1 VDTGQGA
8 SFASTDLFWKLPMA
22 RNPQIFVECWAY
34 TGFGKFSGRAMT
46 PFAIGQF
53 LGLFIF
59 TLGVAA
65 IWLLIANAIPP
76 LRQRPRVIYGIAIG
90 FVVLLF
96 SLSTDE
102 PKANR
107 LVGGL
112 TCVAIVIWH
121 MRRSARQRDG
131 SISTSVADLTQT
143 SPTGPEASHSYFLRH
158 WRGELSLGVSFW
170 VNTLLGAIVLI
181 AIGMVLGEWVAQSQS
196 NYSVAAL
203 WVTIWSCAIVVLVW
217 QAVGVW
223 RSAARH
229 VTATGGGLRAGA
241 AKIVVIISCLG
252 FLGQFISSGIPAI
265 QQSFDRAAWLNANGK
280 WQFRVLNNGTEM
292 EVSGGIGHG
301 FAADLERFLDATP
314 KLKLIHVNL
323 GSGGLIAE
331 AMEASKAIKAR
342 GLATYVSASCVS
354 ACTLV
359 FMGGAERYVQ
369 QGAKLGFHAPSMP
382 GFTQTD
388 LTYQRDKQK
397 AYMMTRGV
405 SEGFATRAMQT
416 PSTNMWFP
424 TDDELIS
431 QGVATRITTGDQ
443 FAISGFG
450 NHTVAREE
458 LARNLGQT
466 RIYRAVQGRDP
477 KLFDQ
482 LVDITYAAINDGQ
495 SMDDVRRKTLPL
507 ISKIYVASL
516 PLSSRDA
523 LLRNARL
530 MAAEYRA
537 LQSAPGRTCLD
548 YASKGDAA
556 SATAAVQFLSAEIK
570 HEELEA
576 MADAIESRVDLLPV
590 PKMEDVQPDIQAA
603 LQIAAEKIG
612 NDIELIARLDDPSID
627 AKAGCRA
634 AVALFDALVSLPPE
648 NAERVLRAMFAMR

>member
-1 VDTGQGA
+1 MNA
-8 SFASTDLFWKLPMA
+8 
-22 RNPQIFVECWAY
+22 
-34 TGFGKFSGRAMT
+34 
-46 PFAIGQF
+46 FAIGQL

-59 TLGVAA
+59 TLSVAA
-65 IWLLIANAIPP
+65 IWLLIAHVIPP
-76 LRQRPRVIYGIAIG
+76 LRRRPRVIYGIAIG
-90 FVVLLF
+90 LVFLLF
-96 SLSTDE
+96 SLATDE

-107 LVGGL
+107 VAGGVI
-112 TCVAIVIWH
+112 CVAIVQWY
-121 MRRSARQRDG
+121 MRRSARQRSG
-131 SISTSVADLTQT
+131 SIPASTADLAR
-143 SPTGPEASHSYFLRH
+143 SPARDSNDNPGLVIPVQQGLPDIQEPVPTPLAQKPITAHDANDSYFLRH

-170 VNTLLGAIVLI
+170 VNTLLGVIALI
-181 AIGMVLGEWVAQSQS
+181 AIGTVLGEWVAQSQS

-203 WVTIWSCAIVVLVW
+203 WVTIWSCAIAVLVW

-223 RSAARH
+223 RSAAHH
-229 VTATGGGLRAGA
+229 VTATGKRLWSGC
-241 AKIVVIISCLG
+241 AKVVVIISCLG
-252 FLGQFISSGIPAI
+252 FLSQFISSGIPAI

-280 WQFRVLNNGTEM
+280 WQFRVLNNGTEL

-301 FAADLERFLDATP
+301 FAVDLERFLDATP
-314 KLKLIHVNL
+314 TLKLIHVNL
-323 GSGGLIAE
+323 GSGGLIVE

-382 GFTQTD
+382 GFTLTD
-388 LTYQRDKQK
+388 LAYERDKQRL
-397 AYMMTRGV
+397 YLMTRGV
-405 SEGFATRAMQT
+405 SAGFATKAMQT
-416 PSTNMWFP
+416 PSDNMWFP
-424 TDDELIS
+424 TGDELIS
-431 QGVATRITTGDQ
+431 QGVATKITSGDQ

-458 LARNLGQT
+458 LAQELGTT
-466 RIYRAVQGRDP
+466 RIYRAVKGREP

-482 LVDITYAAINDGQ
+482 LVDITYAALNNGR
-495 SMDDVRRKTLPL
+495 SMDDVRRDTLPL
-507 ISKIYVASL
+507 ITKLYVASL

-556 SATAAVQFLSAEIK
+556 SATAAVQFLSREIK

-590 PKMEDVQPDIQAA
+590 PKIEDVQPEIQAA
-603 LQIAAEKIG
+603 IQIASEKVG
-612 NDIELIARLDDPSID
+612 NDIELVARLDDPSID
-627 AKAGCRA
+627 AAAGCRA

-648 NAERVLRAMFAMR
+648 NAARVLRAMFAMR

>member
-1 VDTGQGA
+1 MNA
-8 SFASTDLFWKLPMA
+8 
-22 RNPQIFVECWAY
+22 
-34 TGFGKFSGRAMT
+34 
-46 PFAIGQF
+46 FAIGQL

-59 TLGVAA
+59 TLSAVA
-65 IWLLIANAIPP
+65 IWLLFAHAIPP
-76 LRQRPRVIYGIAIG
+76 LRRHPRVIYGIAIG
-90 FVVLLF
+90 LVFLLF
-96 SLSTDE
+96 SLAAEE
-102 PKANR
+102 PKTNR
-107 LVGGL
+107 VVGGVL
-112 TCVAIVIWH
+112 CIAIVLGQ
-121 MRRSARQRDG
+121 MRRSARQRGDDLP
-131 SISTSVADLTQT
+131 TPLADLAQ
-143 SPTGPEASHSYFLRH
+143 SPSTGTVATDSYFVRH

-181 AIGMVLGEWVAQSQS
+181 AIGAVLGEWVGQSQS

-203 WVTIWSCAIVVLVW
+203 WVTIWSCAIAVLVW

-223 RSAARH
+223 RSAAHH
-229 VTATGGGLRAGA
+229 VAVTGKKLWSAC
-241 AKIVVIISCLG
+241 AKAVVIVSCLG
-252 FLGQFISSGIPAI
+252 FLNQFVFSGIPTI
-265 QQSFDRAAWLNANGK
+265 HQSFDRAAWLNANGK
-280 WQFRVLNNGTEM
+280 WQFRVLNNDTEL

-301 FAADLERFLDATP
+301 FAVDLERLLAATP
-314 KLKLIHVNL
+314 TLRLIHVNL

-359 FMGGAERYVQ
+359 FIGGAERYVQ

-388 LTYQRDKQK
+388 LAYERNKQK
-397 AYMMTRGV
+397 LYLMTRGV
-405 SEGFATRAMQT
+405 SEGFASKAMQT
-416 PSTNMWFP
+416 PSDNMWFP
-424 TDDELIS
+424 TDDELIT
-431 QGVATRITTGDQ
+431 QGAATKITTGDQ

-458 LARNLGQT
+458 LVKELGKT

-482 LVDITYAAINDGQ
+482 LVDITYAAIKNGQ
-495 SMDDVRRKTLPL
+495 SMDDVRRETLPL
-507 ISKIYVASL
+507 ITKIYGASL

-556 SATAAVQFLSAEIK
+556 SATTAVRFLSAEIK

-590 PKMEDVQPDIQAA
+590 PKMEDVQLEIQTAIQMA
-603 LQIAAEKIG
+603 SEKVG
-612 NDIELIARLDDPSID
+612 NDIELVARLDDPSID
-627 AKAGCRA
+627 AAAGCRA
-634 AVALFDALVSLPPE
+634 AVALFEALVSLPPE
-648 NAERVLRAMFAMR
+648 KAEKVLRAMFAMR

>member
-1 VDTGQGA
+1 
-8 SFASTDLFWKLPMA
+8 
-22 RNPQIFVECWAY
+22 
-34 TGFGKFSGRAMT
+34 MT
-46 PFAIGQF
+46 AFAIGQL

-65 IWLLIANAIPP
+65 VWLLFANVIPP
-76 LRQRPRVIYGIAIG
+76 LRKRPRVINGIAVAL
-90 FVVLLF
+90 VVLLF
-96 SLSTDE
+96 GLSTDE

-107 LVGGL
+107 VVGGMA
-112 TCVAIVIWH
+112 CVAIVIWH
-121 MRRSARQRDG
+121 MRRAAQQRAG
-131 SISTSVADLTQT
+131 SLPTTAAEFMPTPTSGHQ
-143 SPTGPEASHSYFLRH
+143 PSHSYFLRH

-170 VNTLLGAIVLI
+170 VNTLLGAIALV
-181 AIGMVLGEWVAQSQS
+181 AIGAVLGEWVAQSQS

-203 WVTIWSCAIVVLVW
+203 WVTIWLCAIGVLLW

-223 RSAARH
+223 RSAAHH
-229 VTATGGGLRAGA
+229 VTATGKQLWSGC
-241 AKIVVIISCLG
+241 AKAVVIVSCLG
-252 FLGQFISSGIPAI
+252 FLGQFVSSGIPAI
-265 QQSFDRAAWLNANGK
+265 RQSFDRAAWLNANGK
-280 WQFRVLNNGTEM
+280 WQFRVLNNGTEL

-301 FAADLERFLDATP
+301 FAVDLERLLDATP
-314 KLKLIHVNL
+314 TLKLLHVNL

-331 AMEASKAIKAR
+331 AMEASKAIRAH

-359 FMGGAERYVQ
+359 FIGGAERYVQ

-388 LTYQRDKQK
+388 LTYERDKQK
-397 AYMMTRGV
+397 AYLMTRGV

-431 QGVATRITTGDQ
+431 QGVVTGITTGDQ

-450 NHTVAREE
+450 NRTVAREDLAKE
-458 LARNLGQT
+458 LGKS
-466 RIYRAVQGRDP
+466 RIFQAVKGREP

-482 LVDITYAAINDGQ
+482 LVDITYAAIKDGR
-495 SMDDVRRKTLPL
+495 SMDDVRTETFPL
-507 ISKIYVASL
+507 ITKLYAASL

-530 MAAEYRA
+530 MATEYRA
-537 LQSAPGRTCLD
+537 LQAAPGRTCLD
-548 YASKGDAA
+548 FASKGDPA
-556 SATAAVQFLSAEIK
+556 SAIAAVRFLSKEIK
-570 HEELEA
+570 QEELEA
-576 MADAIESRVDLLPV
+576 MADAIESRVDLLPI
-590 PKMEDVQPDIQAA
+590 PKLEDVQPGIQAA
-603 LQIAAEKIG
+603 LQIASEKVG

-648 NAERVLRAMFAMR
+648 NAEKVLRAIFATR